1 MKFLSGKNM
10 ENDLSM
16 GAAWMNG
23 KVLPISQAMIPVNDW
38 GLVRS
43 DITYDVVPVIDGAF
57 FRFDEYLTR
66 FLSSMEDL
74 HLDPGMSKRDI
85 KAALHQMVGKS
96 SLRDSYVAMV
106 CSRGKPKI
114 AGSRDPRDCENHFFA
129 WCVPYVHIIKP
140 EIVEQGATAWIAQNA
155 YRIPENSVNPRVK
168 NYHWGDF
175 TQGIFEAK
183 DKNYETVI
191 LLDYD
196 GNVTEG
202 PGFNVF
208 AVKDKVLIT
217 PDRGVLAGVSRK
229 TVLEMADHLGINT
242 SIRALGVE
250 ELLEA
255 DEVFISSS
263 GGGVIPIIRVNETIF
278 GNGASGPVSIQLNET
293 YWTWATLEKYRDPIN
308 YAL

>member
-1 MKFLSGKNM
+1 M

-38 GLVRS
+38 GLVHS

-57 FRFDEYLTR
+57 FRFDEYLAR
-66 FLSSMEDL
+66 FLSSMENL
-74 HLDPGMSKRDI
+74 HLDPRMSKLDI

-155 YRIPENSVNPRVK
+155 YRIPENSVNPLVK

-217 PDRGVLAGVSRK
+217 PDKGVLAGVSRK
-229 TVLEMADHLGINT
+229 TVLEMAEHLGINT
-242 SIRALGVE
+242 SVRSLSVE

-255 DEVFISSS
+255 DEVFLSSS

-278 GNGASGPVSIQLNET
+278 GNGASGPISVQLNET
-293 YWTWATLEKYRDPIN
+293 YWNWTTLEKYRDPID

>member
-1 MKFLSGKNM
+1 M
-10 ENDLSM
+10 ENDLSL

-23 KVLPISQAMIPVNDW
+23 KIIPISKATISVNDW
-38 GLVRS
+38 GLVHS

-57 FRFDEYLTR
+57 FRFDEYLAR

-85 KAALHQMVGKS
+85 QEALHQMVGKAN
-96 SLRDSYVAMV
+96 LRDSYVAMV

-114 AGSRDPRDCENHFFA
+114 SGSRDPRDCENHFFA

-140 EIVEQGATAWIAQNA
+140 EVVEQGATAWIAQNA

-183 DKNYETVI
+183 DNNYETVI

-217 PDRGVLAGVSRK
+217 PDKGVLAGVSRK
-229 TVLEMADHLGINT
+229 TVLEMADYLGINT
-242 SIRALGVE
+242 SVRSLSLK

-255 DEVFISSS
+255 DEVFLSSS

-278 GNGASGPVSIQLNET
+278 GNGASGPISVRLNET
-293 YWTWATLEKYRDPIN
+293 YWKWTTLEKYRDPID
-308 YAL
+308 YTL

>member
-1 MKFLSGKNM
+1 M

-38 GLVRS
+38 GLVHS

-66 FLSSMEDL
+66 FLSSMENL

-155 YRIPENSVNPRVK
+155 YRIPENSVNPLVK

-191 LLDYD
+191 LLDYN

-242 SIRALGVE
+242 SIRALSVE

-255 DEVFISSS
+255 DEVFLSSS
-263 GGGVIPIIRVNETIF
+263 GGGVIPIVSVNETIF

-293 YWTWATLEKYRDPIN
+293 YWTWATLEKYRDPID

>member
-1 MKFLSGKNM
+1 M

-23 KVLPISQAMIPVNDW
+23 TVIPISQAKIPVNDW
-38 GLVRS
+38 GLVHS

-66 FLSSMEDL
+66 FLSSMENL

-85 KAALHQMVGKS
+85 QAALHQMVSKS

-155 YRIPENSVNPRVK
+155 YRIPENSVNPLVK

-196 GNVTEG
+196 GNITEG

-229 TVLEMADHLGINT
+229 TVLEMAEHLGINT
-242 SIRALGVE
+242 SVRSLSVE

-255 DEVFISSS
+255 DEVFLSSS

-278 GNGASGPVSIQLNET
+278 GNGASGPISVQLNET
-293 YWTWATLEKYRDPIN
+293 YWKWTTLEKYRDPID
-308 YAL
+308 YTL

>member
-1 MKFLSGKNM
+1 M
-10 ENDLSM
+10 
-16 GAAWMNG
+16 MNG
-23 KVLPISQAMIPVNDW
+23 TVIPISQAAIPVNDW
-38 GLVRS
+38 GLVHS

-57 FRFDEYLTR
+57 FRFDEYLAR
-66 FLSSMEDL
+66 FLSSMENL

-85 KAALHQMVGKS
+85 KAALHQMVSKS
-96 SLRDSYVAMV
+96 RLRDSYVAMV

-114 AGSRDPRDCENHFFA
+114 AGSRDPRDCGNHFFA
-129 WCVPYVHIIKP
+129 WCVPYVHVIKP
-140 EIVEQGATAWIAQNA
+140 EVVEQGATAWIAQNA

-229 TVLEMADHLGINT
+229 TVLEMAEHLGINT
-242 SIRALGVE
+242 SVRSLSVE

-255 DEVFISSS
+255 DEIFLSSS

-278 GNGASGPVSIQLNET
+278 GNGASGPISVQLNET
-293 YWTWATLEKYRDPIN
+293 YWAWTTLEKYRDPID
-308 YAL
+308 YEP

>member
-1 MKFLSGKNM
+1 M
-10 ENDLSM
+10 ENDLSL

-23 KVLPISQAMIPVNDW
+23 TVIPISQAAIPVNDW
-38 GLVRS
+38 GLVHS

-57 FRFDEYLTR
+57 FRFDEYLAR
-66 FLSSMEDL
+66 FLSSMENL
-74 HLDPGMSKRDI
+74 HLDPGMRKRDI
-85 KAALHQMVGKS
+85 KAALHQMVSKS
-96 SLRDSYVAMV
+96 RLRDSYVAMV

-114 AGSRDPRDCENHFFA
+114 AGSRDPRDCDNHFFA
-129 WCVPYVHIIKP
+129 WCVPYVHVIKP
-140 EIVEQGATAWIAQNA
+140 EVVEQGATAWIAQNA

-229 TVLEMADHLGINT
+229 TVLEMAEHLGINT
-242 SIRALGVE
+242 SVRSLSVE

-255 DEVFISSS
+255 DEIFLSSS

-278 GNGASGPVSIQLNET
+278 GNGASGPISVQLNET
-293 YWTWATLEKYRDPIN
+293 YWKWTTLEKYRDPID

>member
-1 MKFLSGKNM
+1 M

-155 YRIPENSVNPRVK
+155 YRIPENSVNPLVK

-229 TVLEMADHLGINT
+229 TVLEMAEHLGINT
-242 SIRALGVE
+242 SVRPLSVE

-255 DEVFISSS
+255 DEVFLSSS

-278 GNGASGPVSIQLNET
+278 GNGASGPISVQLNET
-293 YWTWATLEKYRDPIN
+293 YWKWTTLEKYRDPID

>member
-1 MKFLSGKNM
+1 M
-10 ENDLSM
+10 ENDLSL

-23 KVLPISQAMIPVNDW
+23 TVIPISQAKIPVNDW
-38 GLVRS
+38 GLVHS

-57 FRFDEYLTR
+57 FRFDEYLAR

-74 HLDPGMSKRDI
+74 HLDPGISKRDI
-85 KAALHQMVGKS
+85 QAALHQMVSKS

-114 AGSRDPRDCENHFFA
+114 AGSRDPRDCDNHFFA

-140 EIVEQGATAWIAQNA
+140 ETVAQGATAWIAQNA

-217 PDRGVLAGVSRK
+217 PDKGVLAGVSRK
-229 TVLEMADHLGINT
+229 TVLEMAEHLGINT
-242 SIRALGVE
+242 SVRSLSVE

-255 DEVFISSS
+255 DEVFLSSS

-278 GNGASGPVSIQLNET
+278 GNGASGPISVQLNET
-293 YWTWATLEKYRDPIN
+293 YWNWTTLEKYRESID

>member
-1 MKFLSGKNM
+1 M
-10 ENDLSM
+10 ENDLSL

-23 KVLPISQAMIPVNDW
+23 TVIPISQAAIPVNDW
-38 GLVRS
+38 GLVHS

-57 FRFDEYLTR
+57 FRFDEYLAR
-66 FLSSMEDL
+66 FLSSMENL

-85 KAALHQMVGKS
+85 KAALHQMVSKS
-96 SLRDSYVAMV
+96 RLRDSYVAMV

-140 EIVEQGATAWIAQNA
+140 EIVEKGATAWIAQNA
-155 YRIPENSVNPRVK
+155 YRIPENSVNPTVK

-208 AVKDKVLIT
+208 AVKNKVLIT

-229 TVLEMADHLGINT
+229 TVLEMAEHLGINT
-242 SIRALGVE
+242 SVRSFSVE

-255 DEVFISSS
+255 DEVFLSSS

-278 GNGASGPVSIQLNET
+278 GNGASGPISVQLNET
-293 YWTWATLEKYRDPIN
+293 YWAWTTLEKYRDPID
-308 YAL
+308 YEP

>member
-1 MKFLSGKNM
+1 M
-10 ENDLSM
+10 ENDLSL

-23 KVLPISQAMIPVNDW
+23 TVIPISQAAIPVNDW
-38 GLVRS
+38 GLVHS

-57 FRFDEYLTR
+57 FRFDEYLAR
-66 FLSSMEDL
+66 FLSSMENL

-85 KAALHQMVGKS
+85 KAALHQMVSKS
-96 SLRDSYVAMV
+96 RLRDSYVAMV

-114 AGSRDPRDCENHFFA
+114 AGSRDPRDCDNHFFA
-129 WCVPYVHIIKP
+129 WCVPYVHVIKP
-140 EIVEQGATAWIAQNA
+140 EVVEQGATAWIAQNA

-229 TVLEMADHLGINT
+229 TVLEMAEHLGIKT
-242 SIRALGVE
+242 SVRSLSVE

-255 DEVFISSS
+255 DEIFLSSS

-278 GNGASGPVSIQLNET
+278 GNGASGPISVQLNET
-293 YWTWATLEKYRDPIN
+293 YWAWTTLEKYRDPID
-308 YAL
+308 YEP

>member
-1 MKFLSGKNM
+1 M
-10 ENDLSM
+10 ENDLSL

-23 KVLPISQAMIPVNDW
+23 TVIPISQAAIPVNDW
-38 GLVRS
+38 GLVHS

-57 FRFDEYLTR
+57 FRFDEYLAR
-66 FLSSMEDL
+66 FLSSMENL

-85 KAALHQMVGKS
+85 KAALHQMVSKS
-96 SLRDSYVAMV
+96 RLRDSYVAMV

-140 EIVEQGATAWIAQNA
+140 EIVEKGATAWIAQNA

-208 AVKDKVLIT
+208 AVKNKVLIT

-229 TVLEMADHLGINT
+229 TVLEMAEHLGINT
-242 SIRALGVE
+242 SVRSFSVE

-255 DEVFISSS
+255 DEVFLSSS

-278 GNGASGPVSIQLNET
+278 GNGASGPISVQLNET
-293 YWTWATLEKYRDPIN
+293 YWAWTTLEKYRDPID
-308 YAL
+308 YEP

>member
-1 MKFLSGKNM
+1 MEHNLS
-10 ENDLSM
+10 L

-23 KVLPISQAMIPVNDW
+23 KVLPISQATIPVNDW
-38 GLVRS
+38 GLVHS

-57 FRFDEYLTR
+57 FRFDEYLAR
-66 FLSSMEDL
+66 FLSSMENL
-74 HLDPGMSKRDI
+74 HLDPGMTKLDI
-85 KAALHQMVGKS
+85 QAALHQMVGKAN
-96 SLRDSYVAMV
+96 LRDSYVAMV

-114 AGSRDPRDCENHFFA
+114 SGSRDPRDCENHFFA

-155 YRIPENSVNPRVK
+155 YRIPENSVNPLVK

-229 TVLEMADHLGINT
+229 TVLEMADYLGINT
-242 SIRALGVE
+242 SVRSLSVE
-250 ELLEA
+250 ELLDA
-255 DEVFISSS
+255 DEVFLSSS

-278 GNGASGPVSIQLNET
+278 GNGASGPISVRLNET
-293 YWTWATLEKYRDPIN
+293 YWKWTTLEKYRDPID
-308 YAL
+308 YTL

>member
-1 MKFLSGKNM
+1 M
-10 ENDLSM
+10 ENDLSL

-23 KVLPISQAMIPVNDW
+23 TIIPISQATIPVNDW
-38 GLVRS
+38 GLVHS

-57 FRFDEYLTR
+57 FRFDEYLAR
-66 FLSSMEDL
+66 FLSSMENL

-85 KAALHQMVGKS
+85 KAALHQMVSKS
-96 SLRDSYVAMV
+96 RLRDSYVAMV

-114 AGSRDPRDCENHFFA
+114 AGSRDPRDCGNHFFA
-129 WCVPYVHIIKP
+129 WGVPYVHVIKP
-140 EIVEQGATAWIAQNA
+140 EVVEQGATAWIAQNA

-229 TVLEMADHLGINT
+229 TVLEMAEHLGINT
-242 SIRALGVE
+242 SVRSLSVE
-250 ELLEA
+250 EFLEA
-255 DEVFISSS
+255 DEVFLSSS

-278 GNGASGPVSIQLNET
+278 GNGASGPISVQLNET
-293 YWTWATLEKYRDPIN
+293 YWAWTTLEKYRDPID
-308 YAL
+308 YEP

>member
-1 MKFLSGKNM
+1 M
-10 ENDLSM
+10 ENDLSL

-23 KVLPISQAMIPVNDW
+23 TIIPISQATIPVNDW
-38 GLVRS
+38 GLVHS

-57 FRFDEYLTR
+57 FRFDEYLAR
-66 FLSSMEDL
+66 FLSSMENL

-85 KAALHQMVGKS
+85 KAALHQMVSKS
-96 SLRDSYVAMV
+96 RLRDSYVAMV

-114 AGSRDPRDCENHFFA
+114 AGSRDPRDCDNHFFA
-129 WCVPYVHIIKP
+129 WCVPYVHVIKP
-140 EIVEQGATAWIAQNA
+140 EVVEQGATAWIAQNA

-229 TVLEMADHLGINT
+229 TVLEMAEHLGINT
-242 SIRALGVE
+242 SVRSLSVE

-255 DEVFISSS
+255 DEVFLSSS

-278 GNGASGPVSIQLNET
+278 GNGASGPISVQLNET
-293 YWTWATLEKYRDPIN
+293 YWAWTTLEKYRDPID
-308 YAL
+308 YEP

>member
-1 MKFLSGKNM
+1 M

-38 GLVRS
+38 GLVHS

-57 FRFDEYLTR
+57 FRFDEYLAR
-66 FLSSMEDL
+66 FFSSMENL
-74 HLDPGMSKRDI
+74 HLDPRMSKRDI

-155 YRIPENSVNPRVK
+155 YRIPENSVNPLVK

-175 TQGIFEAK
+175 TQGLFEAK

-229 TVLEMADHLGINT
+229 TVLEMADHFGIKT
-242 SIRALGVE
+242 CVRSLSVE

-255 DEVFISSS
+255 DEVFLSSS

-278 GNGASGPVSIQLNET
+278 GNGASGPISVQLNET
-293 YWTWATLEKYRDPIN
+293 YWNWTTLGKYRDPID

>member
-1 MKFLSGKNM
+1 M

-38 GLVRS
+38 GLVHS

-66 FLSSMEDL
+66 FLSSMEVL

-106 CSRGKPKI
+106 CSRGKPKT

-155 YRIPENSVNPRVK
+155 YRIPENSVNPLVK

-175 TQGIFEAK
+175 TQGLFEAK

-229 TVLEMADHLGINT
+229 TVLEMAEHLGINT
-242 SIRALGVE
+242 STRSLNVE

-255 DEVFISSS
+255 DEVFLSSS

-278 GNGASGPVSIQLNET
+278 GNGASGPISVQLNET
-293 YWTWATLEKYRDPIN
+293 YWNWTTLGKYRDPID

>member
-1 MKFLSGKNM
+1 M
-10 ENDLSM
+10 ENDLSL

-23 KVLPISQAMIPVNDW
+23 TVIPISQAAIPVNDW
-38 GLVRS
+38 GLVHS

-57 FRFDEYLTR
+57 FRFDEYLAR
-66 FLSSMEDL
+66 FLSSMENL

-85 KAALHQMVGKS
+85 KAALHQMVSKS
-96 SLRDSYVAMV
+96 RLRDSYVAMV

-114 AGSRDPRDCENHFFA
+114 AGSRDPRDCDNHFFA
-129 WCVPYVHIIKP
+129 WCVPYVHVIKP
-140 EIVEQGATAWIAQNA
+140 EVVEQGATAWIAQNA

-229 TVLEMADHLGINT
+229 TVLEMAEHLGINT
-242 SIRALGVE
+242 SIRSLSVE

-255 DEVFISSS
+255 DEVFLSSS

-278 GNGASGPVSIQLNET
+278 GNGASGPISVQLNET
-293 YWTWATLEKYRDPIN
+293 YWAWTTLEKYRDPID
-308 YAL
+308 YTL

>member
-1 MKFLSGKNM
+1 MEHNLS
-10 ENDLSM
+10 L

-23 KVLPISQAMIPVNDW
+23 KVLPISQATIPVNDW
-38 GLVRS
+38 GLVHS

-57 FRFDEYLTR
+57 FRFDEYLAR
-66 FLSSMEDL
+66 FLSSMENL
-74 HLDPGMSKRDI
+74 HLDPGMTKLDI
-85 KAALHQMVGKS
+85 QAALHQMVGKAN
-96 SLRDSYVAMV
+96 LRDSYVAMV

-114 AGSRDPRDCENHFFA
+114 SGSRDPRDCKNHFFA

-140 EIVEQGATAWIAQNA
+140 EVVEQGATAWIAQNA

-229 TVLEMADHLGINT
+229 TVLEMADYLGINT
-242 SIRALGVE
+242 SVRSLSVE
-250 ELLEA
+250 ELLDA
-255 DEVFISSS
+255 DEVFLSSS

-278 GNGASGPVSIQLNET
+278 GNGASGPISVRLNET
-293 YWTWATLEKYRDPIN
+293 YWKWTTLEKYRDPID
-308 YAL
+308 YTL

>member
-1 MKFLSGKNM
+1 M
-10 ENDLSM
+10 ENELSL

-23 KVLPISQAMIPVNDW
+23 TVIPISQAASPVNDW
-38 GLVRS
+38 GLVHS

-57 FRFDEYLTR
+57 FRFDEYLAR
-66 FLSSMEDL
+66 FLSSMENL

-85 KAALHQMVGKS
+85 KAALHHMVSKS
-96 SLRDSYVAMV
+96 RLRDSYVAMV

-114 AGSRDPRDCENHFFA
+114 AGSRDPRDCDNHFFA
-129 WCVPYVHIIKP
+129 WCVPYVHVIKP
-140 EIVEQGATAWIAQNA
+140 EVVKQGATAWIAQNA

-217 PDRGVLAGVSRK
+217 PDRGFLAGVSRK
-229 TVLEMADHLGINT
+229 TVLEMAEHLGINT
-242 SIRALGVE
+242 SVRSLSVE
-250 ELLEA
+250 ELLKA
-255 DEVFISSS
+255 DEVFLSSS

-278 GNGASGPVSIQLNET
+278 GNGASGPISVQLNET
-293 YWTWATLEKYRDPIN
+293 YWKWTTLEKYRDPID
-308 YAL
+308 YTL

>member
-1 MKFLSGKNM
+1 M
-10 ENDLSM
+10 ENDLSL
-16 GAAWMNG
+16 GAAWMKG
-23 KVLPISQAMIPVNDW
+23 TVIPISKATIPVNDW
-38 GLVRS
+38 GLVHS

-57 FRFDEYLTR
+57 FRFDEYLAR
-66 FLSSMEDL
+66 FLSSMENL

-85 KAALHQMVGKS
+85 KAALHQMVSKS
-96 SLRDSYVAMV
+96 RLRDSYVAMV

-114 AGSRDPRDCENHFFA
+114 AGSRDPRDCDNHFFA
-129 WCVPYVHIIKP
+129 WCVPYVHVIKP
-140 EIVEQGATAWIAQNA
+140 EVVEQGATAWIAQNA
-155 YRIPENSVNPRVK
+155 YRIPENSVNPLVK

-191 LLDYD
+191 LLEYD

-229 TVLEMADHLGINT
+229 TVLEMAEHLGINT
-242 SIRALGVE
+242 SVRSLSVE

-255 DEVFISSS
+255 DEVFLSSS
-263 GGGVIPIIRVNETIF
+263 GGGVIPIISVNETIF
-278 GNGASGPVSIQLNET
+278 GNGASGPISVQLNET
-293 YWTWATLEKYRDPIN
+293 YWKWTTLEKYRDPID

>member
-1 MKFLSGKNM
+1 M

-23 KVLPISQAMIPVNDW
+23 NVISISQAKIPVNDW
-38 GLVRS
+38 GLVHS

-66 FLSSMEDL
+66 FLSSMENL
-74 HLDPGMSKRDI
+74 HLDPGMSKREI

-140 EIVEQGATAWIAQNA
+140 EIVKQGATAWIAQNA
-155 YRIPENSVNPRVK
+155 YRIPENSVNPLVK

-217 PDRGVLAGVSRK
+217 PDKGVLAGVSRK
-229 TVLEMADHLGINT
+229 TVLEMAEHLGINT
-242 SIRALGVE
+242 SVRSLSVE

-255 DEVFISSS
+255 DEVFLSSS

-278 GNGASGPVSIQLNET
+278 GNGASGPISVQLNET
-293 YWTWATLEKYRDPIN
+293 YWKWTTLEKYRDPID
-308 YAL
+308 YSL

>member
-1 MKFLSGKNM
+1 M
-10 ENDLSM
+10 ENDLSL

-23 KVLPISQAMIPVNDW
+23 TVIPISQAAIPVNDW
-38 GLVRS
+38 GLVHS

-57 FRFDEYLTR
+57 FRFDEYLAR
-66 FLSSMEDL
+66 FLSSMENL

-85 KAALHQMVGKS
+85 KAALHQMVSKS
-96 SLRDSYVAMV
+96 RLRDSYVAMV

-114 AGSRDPRDCENHFFA
+114 AGSRDPRDCDNHFFA
-129 WCVPYVHIIKP
+129 WCVPYVHVIKP
-140 EIVEQGATAWIAQNA
+140 EVVEQGATAWIAQNA
-155 YRIPENSVNPRVK
+155 YRIPENSVNPLVK

-183 DKNYETVI
+183 DKDYETVI

-229 TVLEMADHLGINT
+229 TVLEMAEHLGINT
-242 SIRALGVE
+242 SIRSLSVE

-255 DEVFISSS
+255 DEVFLSSS

-278 GNGASGPVSIQLNET
+278 GNGASGPISVQLNKT
-293 YWTWATLEKYRDPIN
+293 YWTWTTLEKYRDPID

>member
-1 MKFLSGKNM
+1 M

-38 GLVRS
+38 GLVHS

-57 FRFDEYLTR
+57 FRFDEYLAR
-66 FLSSMEDL
+66 FLSSMENL
-74 HLDPGMSKRDI
+74 HLDPRMSKRDI

-140 EIVEQGATAWIAQNA
+140 EIVEQGATAWISQNA
-155 YRIPENSVNPRVK
+155 YRIPENSVNPLVK

-183 DKNYETVI
+183 DKDYETVI

-229 TVLEMADHLGINT
+229 TVLEMAEHLGINT
-242 SIRALGVE
+242 NTRPLSVE

-255 DEVFISSS
+255 DEVFLSSS

-278 GNGASGPVSIQLNET
+278 GNGASGPISVQLNET
-293 YWTWATLEKYRDPIN
+293 YWNWTTLEKYRESID

>member
-1 MKFLSGKNM
+1 M

-38 GLVRS
+38 GLVHS

-57 FRFDEYLTR
+57 FRFDEYLAR
-66 FLSSMEDL
+66 FLSSMENL
-74 HLDPGMSKRDI
+74 HLDPRMSKRDI

-140 EIVEQGATAWIAQNA
+140 ETVAQGATAWIAQNA

-217 PDRGVLAGVSRK
+217 PDKGVLAGVSRK
-229 TVLEMADHLGINT
+229 TVLEMAEHLGINT
-242 SIRALGVE
+242 SVRSLSVE

-255 DEVFISSS
+255 DEVFLSSS

-278 GNGASGPVSIQLNET
+278 GNGASGPISVQLNET
-293 YWTWATLEKYRDPIN
+293 YWNWTTLEKYRDPID

>member
-1 MKFLSGKNM
+1 MKH
-10 ENDLSM
+10 DLSH

-23 KVLPISQAMIPVNDW
+23 EVIPIAQATIPVNDW
-38 GLVRS
+38 GLVHS

-57 FRFDEYLTR
+57 FRFDEYLAR
-66 FLSSMEDL
+66 FLSSMENL
-74 HLDPGMSKRDI
+74 HLDPGMTKLDI
-85 KAALHQMVGKS
+85 QAALHQMVGKS
-96 SLRDSYVAMV
+96 NLRDSYVAMV

-114 AGSRDPRDCENHFFA
+114 AGSRDPRDCDNHFFA
-129 WCVPYVHIIKP
+129 WCVPYVHVIKP
-140 EIVEQGATAWIAQNA
+140 EVLEQGATAWIAQNA
-155 YRIPENSVNPRVK
+155 YRIPENSVNPLVK

-183 DKNYETVI
+183 NKDYETVI

-229 TVLEMADHLGINT
+229 TVLEMAEHLGINT
-242 SIRALGVE
+242 SIRSLSVE

-255 DEVFISSS
+255 DEVFLSSS

-278 GNGASGPVSIQLNET
+278 GNGASGPISVQLNKT
-293 YWTWATLEKYRDPIN
+293 YWTWTTLEKYRDPID